1 MEVHTKTLYK
11 NTLINMKKLS
21 LLATFLIVMASCTI
35 NPMVDE
41 NGKRYEGNVH
51 KCSTFFQ
58 VSRDILKLN
67 LESLEG
73 EVFSLKKISEILGN
87 PLNKKNIDSIE
98 YYYFGTPGETDGCSV
113 TVPVKNNKI
122 GISSVFGKDSSCTE
136 YAWNSINKIGN
147 FYWEQTSLKF
157 GLGEGGCGDV
167 TIYKRSF

>member
-11 NTLINMKKLS
+11 NILINMKKLS

-73 EVFSLKKISEILGN
+73 EVCGKWSEGRVG
-87 PLNKKNIDSIE
+87 S
-98 YYYFGTPGETDGCSV
+98 
-113 TVPVKNNKI
+113 
-122 GISSVFGKDSSCTE
+122 
-136 YAWNSINKIGN
+136 
-147 FYWEQTSLKF
+147 
-157 GLGEGGCGDV
+157 
-167 TIYKRSF
+167 IYKEEMSAIIICLAVFLLP